1 MKKPSS
7 NEPEP
12 TYEVGFGKPPEAN
25 QFRKGRTGNPRGK
38 RQGEE
43 NTISAFKRIVSKRV
57 KINDGEKV
65 RTITLAEA
73 VILKNIQAA
82 LQKNPFAMSNI
93 FRLAEEA
100 GEFVDFTDRKQVG
113 GFIAVPEK
121 MTMEEFIKEYNVIRS
136 SEVS

>member
-12 TYEVGFGKPPEAN
+12 TYEVGFGKPPRAS

-73 VILKNIQAA
+73 VILKNYNAA
-82 LQKNPFAMSNI
+82 VQKDPFAMSNI
-93 FRLAEEA
+93 FRLAEDA
-100 GEFVDFTDRKQVG
+100 GEFVDFTEAKQVG
-113 GFIAVPEK
+113 RPVAVPEK
-121 MTMEEFIKEYNVIRS
+121 MTTMEEFLAEFGRKVGE
-136 SEVS
+136 

>member
-7 NEPEP
+7 SAAGSAH
-12 TYEVGFGKPPEAN
+12 EVGYGKPPKAN

-43 NTISAFKRIVSKRV
+43 NTISAFKRIVSERV

-73 VILKNIQAA
+73 VILKNYNAA

-93 FRLAEEA
+93 FRLAEDA
-100 GEFVDFTDRKQVG
+100 GELVDFTDAKQVG
-113 GFIAVPEK
+113 GSIAVPEK
-121 MTMEEFIKEYNVIRS
+121 VTMEEFLAEFGRKVGE
-136 SEVS
+136 

>member
-12 TYEVGFGKPPEAN
+12 TYEVGYGKPPRAN

-65 RTITLAEA
+65 RTTTLAEA
-73 VILKNIQAA
+73 VILKNYNAA
-82 LQKNPFAMSNI
+82 VQKDPFAMSNI
-93 FRLAEEA
+93 FRLAEDA
-100 GEFVDFTDRKQVG
+100 GEFVDFTEAKQVG
-113 GFIAVPEK
+113 RPVAVPEK
-121 MTMEEFIKEYNVIRS
+121 MTTMEEFLAEFGRKVGE
-136 SEVS
+136 